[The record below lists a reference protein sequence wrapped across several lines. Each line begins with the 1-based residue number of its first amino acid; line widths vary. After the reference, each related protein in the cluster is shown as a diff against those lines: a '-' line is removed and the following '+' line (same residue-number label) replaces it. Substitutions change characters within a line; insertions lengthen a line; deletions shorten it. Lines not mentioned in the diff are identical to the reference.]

1 MPAALTPPWKVHTPI
16 LLEPAVMR
24 ENASA
29 TATA

>member
-1 MPAALTPPWKVHTPI
+1 MPAALTPPWKVHTPMR
-16 LLEPAVMR
+16 EPAVMR